1 VYVFACAGA
10 VREHLCVYVCVCEEG
25 GRQLLLLAHHL
36 PRPSAPIT
44 HHPPQTQTHHHNDS
58 LGVVLYV
65 LLTHRPLYAD
75 PADAAFACLME
86 DRCAE
91 LLAHYAALGI
101 TGACV

>member
-1 VYVFACAGA
+1 MNIRIWVYACVSAA
-10 VREHLCVYVCVCEEG
+10 FTVRTHVCSSVC
-25 GRQLLLLAHHL
+25 AS
-36 PRPSAPIT
+36 PSLT
-44 HHPPQTQTHHHNDS
+44 PPPPHTPPHTQINKPNS

-75 PADAAFACLME
+75 PGDAAFACLLE
-86 DRCAE
+86 DRCGE